1 MVNGKSHPGYPY
13 LHNRYH
19 PMGDPFS
26 PETKGAIVNGGIY
39 PPPTGNHVQNGFLN
53 DPGNKA
59 VFGPAMMRSDHIDY
73 TSKLHFEYAD
83 EKKAP
88 LSQSYAEPRSD
99 APPQHTNDDEPRYVA
114 MLEPF
119 TPGPGQPKTT
129 DTLQN
134 ASPPPP
140 QPRTD
145 PVPQQKLD
153 YNNIPVFT
161 SPSMPQPTHVLNQP
175 QQSQSEDLVKD
186 PNKRYSVVIGGLKDC
201 STKKCSAANNGCSN
215 NECSVVNNGCSVNEC
230 SAANN
235 GCGCPG
241 VSLTGS
247 NTRTL
252 SATVKITSDTISTN
266 YDTMQGKL
274 SSVPRQNGTASMPG
288 YTFNNLSS

>member
-19 PMGDPFS
+19 PMGDPFI
-26 PETKGAIVNGGIY
+26 PETKEPIENGGIY
-39 PPPTGNHVQNGFLN
+39 PPPGSNHVQNGFLS
-53 DPGNKA
+53 DPGSKA
-59 VFGPAMMRSDHIDY
+59 VFAPAMMRSDHIDY

-88 LSQSYAEPRSD
+88 LSQSYAEPRSNEP
-99 APPQHTNDDEPRYVA
+99 AQRTNDDEPRYVA
-114 MLEPF
+114 MLEPV
-119 TPGPGQPKTT
+119 TPAPDQPKTT

-134 ASPPPP
+134 TSPPPP
-140 QPRTD
+140 SQPRTD

-161 SPSMPQPTHVLNQP
+161 NPSKPQPTQILNQP
-175 QQSQSEDLVKD
+175 QQSQSEDLVND
-186 PNKRYSVVIGGLKDC
+186 PNKRYSVVIGGLKDF
-201 STKKCSAANNGCSN
+201 STNKCSAANNGCSN
-215 NECSVVNNGCSVNEC
+215 NECS
-230 SAANN
+230 AANN
-235 GCGCPG
+235 GCSNNECSPAGNGCPG
-241 VSLTGS
+241 VSLAGS

-252 SATVKITSDTISTN
+252 SATVKVTSDTISTN
-266 YDTMQGKL
+266 YDSMQGKL